1 MMLNLNSNVE
11 PHKSK
16 WLKVA
21 ATVSGGLLMT
31 VLVGALRQAT
41 TTVASVPNSDV
52 GLIENLGLVLF
63 REYALPFEVSSILL
77 LTAMVGT
84 VMLGKKEIN

>member
-1 MMLNLNSNVE
+1 MTIKSRLILVIGMLSVLLIGVGSLGVYGLNQTNGSFKGVYE
-11 PHKSK
+11 DR
-16 WLKVA
+16 A
-21 ATVSGGLLMT
+21 
-31 VLVGALRQAT
+31 
-41 TTVASVPNSDV
+41 VPLGD
-52 GLIENLGLVLF
+52 LGLVLF